1 MSSASIG
8 IKLGR
13 GLGKVGALAVEGVFL
28 TATSA
33 GKFGA
38 DVVTGVETG
47 YAEKRE
53 QLVERRIASAKK
65 RSADLAEALA
75 AHKLAMEPAVEPA
88 TPAPAMKFAKRA
100 RA

>member
-1 MSSASIG
+1 MSSSIG

-13 GLGKVGALAVEGVFL
+13 GLGKIGALAVEGAFL

-47 YAEKRE
+47 YVETRE

-65 RSADLAEALA
+65 RSEDLAAALA
-75 AHKLAMEPAVEPA
+75 MHKLAMEPAPTVS
-88 TPAPAMKFAKRA
+88 TPAPKSAKRA